1 MIEGCHR
8 QSPGLVPAPH
18 QAGVADNVGARMVGV
33 LRQPGNKPNVLTN
46 ALVLAKF
53 GPFLMGRVP
62 QEMGQANL
70 VDRVSIDVAVRP
82 RRNARATPADR
93 QAWTQSCVTSVVNV
107 DLDVASR
114 RAQAVRL
121 STSEQMPWPP
131 IRPWAS
137 KRSV

>member
-1 MIEGCHR
+1 M
-8 QSPGLVPAPH
+8 
-18 QAGVADNVGARMVGV
+18 
-33 LRQPGNKPNVLTN
+33 
-46 ALVLAKF
+46 
-53 GPFLMGRVP
+53 P

-82 RRNARATPADR
+82 RRNARATPADS

-121 STSEQMPWPP
+121 RAP
-131 IRPWAS
+131 RA
-137 KRSV
+137 